1 MAYEQAAGPSRRFV
15 MVPEIGHVIGSRA
28 TARIATSALPG
39 APVLPECPQRRGV
52 ARRLLGALTG
62 HSRTRA

>member
-1 MAYEQAAGPSRRFV
+1 MIQE
-15 MVPEIGHVIGSRA
+15 MGHVLGSQA

-39 APVLPECPQRRGV
+39 APVQPVCQRRQGV

-62 HSRTRA
+62 RGRTRA